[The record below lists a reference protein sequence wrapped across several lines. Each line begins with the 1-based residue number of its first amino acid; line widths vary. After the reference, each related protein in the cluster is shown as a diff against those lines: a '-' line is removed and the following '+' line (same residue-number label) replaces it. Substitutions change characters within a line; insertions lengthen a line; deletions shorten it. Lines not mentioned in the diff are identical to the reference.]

1 MRRKREA
8 RVVRV
13 KVGPYRIIDKLG
25 AGGAADVYRAR
36 DTRVPGSPMVVVK
49 QLNERAANDP
59 DFVERFLSEIDL
71 CRGFDHPN
79 VIRTLDVG
87 SDHGRYFAVFELIDG
102 RDLESIVSH
111 AAERKM
117 DLPLQLGLFIIE
129 QALLGLGYAHDARTK
144 TGEVLGLVHRDVSP
158 QNIFVAYDGHV
169 LLGDFGVALLPGLDD
184 RIPTPLTMG
193 KLGYL
198 SPEQCFGEPVD
209 RRTDVFA
216 MTIVLAE
223 VLLRQRLFA
232 AGPGEDNESVMRR
245 IGEGPRPNFRKLRA
259 DLPANLEHVLQ
270 KGLAHHPRDRY
281 QDATELRAAITPY
294 LDPSSANLSAL
305 ALFMHEL
312 FEP

>member
-1 MRRKREA
+1 METTLA
-8 RVVRV
+8 VV
-13 KVGPYRIIDKLG
+13 KVGPYRIIDRLG

-36 DTRVPGSPMVVVK
+36 DTRVPLAPMVVVK

-87 SDHGRYFAVFELIDG
+87 NDHGRYFAVFELIDG
-102 RDLESIVSH
+102 SDLESLITKVKQRQGKVPFEL
-111 AAERKM
+111 A
-117 DLPLQLGLFIIE
+117 LFIIDE
-129 QALLGLGYAHDARTK
+129 ALKGLAYAHEAKTA

-158 QNIFVAYDGHV
+158 QNLFVAYDGHV

-184 RIPTPLTMG
+184 RIATPLTMG

-209 RRTDVFA
+209 RRTDLFA

-223 VLLRQRLFA
+223 VVSGQRLFA
-232 AGPGEDNESVMRR
+232 ALPGEDNEAVMRR
-245 IGEGPRPNFRKLRA
+245 IGEGPRPNFRQWQPS
-259 DLPANLEHVLQ
+259 LPAKFEHLLN
-270 KGLAHHPRDRY
+270 KGLAHRPHERF
-281 QDATELRAAITPY
+281 QTCAEFRAALAPY
-294 LDPSSANLSAL
+294 LDTTLGNASAL
-305 ALFMHEL
+305 ALFMHEA
-312 FEP
+312 FER